1 MIKQSEQEYKI
12 ILFDGICNFCNYW
25 VNFILARDKKDQFRF
40 ATLQSQKGQEILL
53 KLNLPQNNF
62 DSLIFISG
70 NEFKKKSL
78 AVFEIAKTLGG
89 SVRLINFFRFLPPT
103 FTDFIYDLIAE
114 NRYKIFGKRNH
125 CRIPSEE
132 ERAKFL

>member
-12 ILFDGICNFCNYW
+12 VLFDGICNFCNYW
-25 VNFILARDKKDQFRF
+25 VNFIFARDKKDQFRF

-53 KLNLPQNNF
+53 KFNLPQNNF

-70 NEFKKKSL
+70 NEINKKSL
-78 AVFEIAKTLGG
+78 AIFEIAKTLGG
-89 SVRLINFFRFLPPT
+89 SVRLINFFRFLPST

>member
-25 VNFILARDKKDQFRF
+25 VNFILVKDKKDQFRF

-70 NEFKKKSL
+70 SEIKKKSL